1 MCCGKLGRSLFLV
14 INGRDCA
21 MEHQAIYRK
30 WRPMVFEDIVGQTHI
45 TKTLKNQILT
55 GRVGHA
61 YLFCGTRGTGKT
73 TCAKVFSRA
82 VNCLNPQ
89 DGSPCNECEICRGII
104 DGSVMDVK
112 EIDAASN
119 NKVEDAREIIE
130 DIRYVASTAKY
141 TVYIIDEVHMLTNSA
156 FNALLKTLEEPPE
169 HVIFILATTEA
180 HKVPQTIL
188 SRCQRFDFKR
198 IKPSDIVLRMK
209 EIAHGDGYDITD
221 SAYELLARLADG
233 SMRDGLSIL
242 ERVISACG
250 NTITSGDITATLGI
264 STSDSLFN
272 IVDAITANSADDILS
287 ALQSV
292 ISDGKDLKVFIDSLI
307 KHFRDLLVVKVSE
320 HPEELLDYSSEELV
334 RLKSQAQKLTF
345 EKLSNAAS
353 LLSEAQ
359 AEAKWL
365 KSPRVIYEMALIKL
379 ARPEFDSTP
388 QALMDRLSSMA
399 SNISSERTDASL
411 AARVDALEE
420 KLKNGVTV
428 NASPAPA
435 KKAEEKKTVSVR
447 LYNPIPKDELTADN
461 PIVQL
466 AKNWANISRSIN
478 ASAPYL
484 KAALL
489 NRSVTID
496 ADGIL
501 LLFERD
507 EKGAYGIAK
516 LYLNKLQQ
524 CFKKVSGSDFRI
536 KLAYRD
542 ELEDL
547 PDYWSLKPSDTAAAG
562 EAASSENASAM
573 SAGSDPLDSVIY
585 NFSEIV
591 EDSDESEFVGYN
603 SLEDNFEQSSL
614 TDDDREEFLEEN
626 ELSDDEE

>member
-1 MCCGKLGRSLFLV
+1 MIRNGKDF
-14 INGRDCA
+14 A

-30 WRPMVFEDIVGQTHI
+30 WRPAVFEDIVGQTHI

-55 GRVGHA
+55 GKVGHA

-89 DGSPCNECEICRGII
+89 DGSPCNECEICRGIM

-119 NKVEDAREIIE
+119 NKVEDAREIID

-198 IKPSDIVLRMK
+198 IKPSDIILRMR
-209 EIAHGDGYDITD
+209 EIAHGDGFDITD
-221 SAYELLARLADG
+221 DAYELLAKLADG

-242 ERVISACG
+242 ERVVSACG
-250 NTITSGDITATLGI
+250 NTITAADITATLGI
-264 STSDSLFN
+264 STSASVFS
-272 IVDAITANSADDILS
+272 IVDAVISNNVNDILS
-287 ALQSV
+287 VIQSV
-292 ISDGKDLKVFIDSLI
+292 LADGKDLKVFIDALI
-307 KHFRDLLVVKVSE
+307 KHFRDLLVTKISQN
-320 HPEELLDYSSEELV
+320 PDSLLDYSADEIV
-334 RLKSQAQKLTF
+334 KLKSQAEKLTF
-345 EKLSNAAS
+345 EKISNAAS
-353 LLSEAQ
+353 LLSSAQ

-388 QALMDRLSSMA
+388 EALMDRLSAMA
-399 SNISSERTDASL
+399 QNIPSGGADASL
-411 AARVDALEE
+411 AARVDAIEE
-420 KLKNGVTV
+420 KLKNGAVIS
-428 NASPAPA
+428 AKPAEV
-435 KKAEEKKTVSVR
+435 KKNEVKKPVSIK
-447 LYNPIPKDELTADN
+447 LYNPIPESELNADN

-466 AKNWANISRSIN
+466 AKNWTNISRSIES
-478 ASAPYL
+478 SAPYL

-489 NRSVTID
+489 NRTVTID

-501 LLFERD
+501 LLFNRD
-507 EKGAYGIAK
+507 EKGAYDIAK

-524 CFKKVSGSDFRI
+524 CFNKVSGSDYRI

-542 ELEDL
+542 ELDDL
-547 PDYWSLKPSDTAAAG
+547 IDYWSLKPSNSDNAKDSAEASDGDTQAG
-562 EAASSENASAM
+562 NDKIA
-573 SAGSDPLDSVIY
+573 DPLDSLML

-591 EDSDESEFVGYN
+591 EDADESEFVGYN
-603 SLEDNFEQSSL
+603 SLEDNFKQSSL
-614 TDDDREEFLEEN
+614 TDDDREEFLDAS
-626 ELSDDEE
+626 ELPDDE